1 MLVMLVPDQIGSGLE
16 RDHFGDLEKQ
26 VGLCQRTRPWNL
38 LRIAGHAWFV
48 SWDEV
53 TRLMN

>member
-1 MLVMLVPDQIGSGLE
+1 MSVPDQIASGLE
-16 RDHFGDLEKQ
+16 TDRFGDLEKR
-26 VGLCQRTRPWNL
+26 VGLRQRTRPWNL

-53 TRLMN
+53 TRLLN